1 MSRATLIRVLL
12 AVALA
17 TASGIHEAQS
27 QIQDGQFRRP
37 IPGPGGE
44 SPDSGGSNNNVW
56 WIVGGVAAGLLGL
69 AIGRQLLTPPGEPDQ
84 PALPRLSP
92 YEPPLVQLPTDPLP
106 RLRLGGSGAGG
117 AGSGGPGTG
126 GAGTGGPG
134 TGGST
139 TAALRRGFDLPP
151 PGAPHVLDQVML
163 DIPAS
168 VPAPTLDAI
177 ATSHAMTRLESFTLR
192 LTGRTLHRWRITGGG
207 SVTDMIHEFSG
218 DRRIAGAQAIF
229 LSKLSETAGQMNAE
243 QYAPQKLGLPE
254 AHRLA
259 TGNKVVVA
267 VIDSEVDA
275 AHPDLAGAVTANF
288 NASDKDKPHAHGTGM
303 AGAIA
308 ARRTILGTAPRVE
321 LLTVNAFSTKA
332 SEAEGTTFNILK
344 GLDWAAER
352 GARIINMSFA
362 GPPDPRLKDALQKA
376 YKKGIVLVAA
386 AGNAGPSS
394 PPLFPGADPSVIA
407 VTATDVDDALFSGA
421 NRGNHIAVAAP
432 GVDVLVPAPEGAY
445 QFTTG
450 TSVAAAEVS
459 GVVALML
466 ERNPSLTPSD
476 VRRIL
481 MATAKDLGPKGR
493 DPGFGAGLVDAL
505 KAVTAA
511 GSRPQ
516 AAIEAP
522 RVATAR

>member
-17 TASGIHEAQS
+17 TATGVNSAHAQVCTFAC
-27 QIQDGQFRRP
+27 QRP
-37 IPGPGGE
+37 PVTPTMPSPEGGSSDANRPLWIIGGVIAGVIGLVIAKQVFDPGP
-44 SPDSGGSNNNVW
+44 PN
-56 WIVGGVAAGLLGL
+56 
-69 AIGRQLLTPPGEPDQ
+69 P
-84 PALPRLSP
+84 PALPRLPS

-106 RLRLGGSGAGG
+106 RLSQGGSG
-117 AGSGGPGTG
+117 AGSGGPG
-126 GAGTGGPG
+126 AGST
-134 TGGST
+134 T

-168 VPAPTLDAI
+168 VPTPTLDAI
-177 ATSHAMTRLESFTLR
+177 AARHAMTRLETVTLR

-207 SVTDMIHEFSG
+207 SVADMIRSLSLRERQHV
-218 DRRIAGAQAIF
+218 AGAQAIF
-229 LSKLSETAGQMNAE
+229 LFALSESATPINAE

-259 TGNKVVVA
+259 TGNRVVVA

-288 NASDKDKPHAHGTGM
+288 SASDKDKPHTHGTGM

-308 ARRTILGTAPRVE
+308 ARRTVLGTAPQVG
-321 LLTVNAFSTKA
+321 LLTINAFSTRTT
-332 SEAEGTTFNILK
+332 EPEGTTFNILK

-352 GARIINMSFA
+352 GARVINMSFA
-362 GPPDPRLKDALQKA
+362 GPSDPRLRDALQKA

-386 AGNAGPSS
+386 AGNAGPNS
-394 PPLFPGADPSVIA
+394 PPLFPAADPSVIA

-421 NRGNHIAVAAP
+421 NRGNHVAVAAP

-466 ERNPSLTPSD
+466 ERNPTLTPAD

-516 AAIEAP
+516 ATIAAP

>member
-1 MSRATLIRVLL
+1 MSRAALIRVLL

-17 TASGIHEAQS
+17 TASGVREAQS
-27 QIQDGQFRRP
+27 QTQDPIGRP
-37 IPGPGGE
+37 HVPGSHGGHSE
-44 SPDSGGSNNNVW
+44 SGNSNNNVW
-56 WIVGGVAAGLLGL
+56 WIFGGVAAGLLGL
-69 AIGRQLLTPPGEPDQ
+69 AIGRQLLTTPAESVQ
-84 PALPRLSP
+84 PAPPRLPP

-106 RLRLGGSGAGG
+106 RLRQGG
-117 AGSGGPGTG
+117 GGPGTAGAGGG
-126 GAGTGGPG
+126 GAGTGS
-134 TGGST
+134 TT

-168 VPAPTLDAI
+168 VPTATLDAI
-177 ATSHAMTRLESFTLR
+177 AARHDMTRLETVTLR

-207 SVTDMIHEFSG
+207 SVADMIRSLSLRERQHV
-218 DRRIAGAQAIF
+218 AGAQAIF
-229 LSKLSETAGQMNAE
+229 LFALSESASPINAE

-259 TGNKVVVA
+259 TGNRVVVA

-288 NASDKDKPHAHGTGM
+288 NASDKDKPHVHGTGM

-308 ARRTILGTAPRVE
+308 ARRTVLGTAPRAG
-321 LLTVNAFSTKA
+321 LLTVNAFSTRA
-332 SEAEGTTFNILK
+332 SEPEGTTFNILK

-352 GARIINMSFA
+352 GARVINMSFA
-362 GPPDPRLKDALQKA
+362 GPSDPRLRDALQKA
-376 YKKGIVLVAA
+376 NKKGIVLVAA
-386 AGNAGPSS
+386 AGNAGPNS
-394 PPLFPGADPSVIA
+394 PPLFPAADPSVIA

-421 NRGNHIAVAAP
+421 NRGNHVAVAAP

-466 ERNPSLTPSD
+466 ERNPSLTPGD

-481 MATAKDLGPKGR
+481 MATAKDLGPRGR

-516 AAIEAP
+516 VAIEAP

>member
-17 TASGIHEAQS
+17 TASGIHGAQS
-27 QIQDGQFRRP
+27 QTQDGPFRRQT
-37 IPGPGGE
+37 PGPGGD
-44 SPDSGGSNNNVW
+44 SQDSGGGSNNVW

-69 AIGRQLLTPPGEPDQ
+69 AIGRQLLTPPGEPD
-84 PALPRLSP
+84 PPPLPRLPP

-106 RLRLGGSGAGG
+106 RLRQGGGTGA
-117 AGSGGPGTG
+117 G

-134 TGGST
+134 TGSST

-151 PGAPHVLDQVML
+151 PGAPHVLDEVML
-163 DIPAS
+163 DISANS
-168 VPAPTLDAI
+168 STLDAI
-177 ATSHAMTRLESFTLR
+177 ATTHAMTRLESFTLR
-192 LTGRTLHRWRITGGG
+192 LTGRTLHRWRITTGD
-207 SVTDMIHEFSG
+207 SVADMIRNLAG

-229 LSKLSETAGQMNAE
+229 LFALTETAGQMNAE

-259 TGNKVVVA
+259 TGNRVVVA

-308 ARRTILGTAPRVE
+308 ARRTVLGTAPRVG

-386 AGNAGPSS
+386 AGNAGPNS

-450 TSVAAAEVS
+450 TSVASAEVS